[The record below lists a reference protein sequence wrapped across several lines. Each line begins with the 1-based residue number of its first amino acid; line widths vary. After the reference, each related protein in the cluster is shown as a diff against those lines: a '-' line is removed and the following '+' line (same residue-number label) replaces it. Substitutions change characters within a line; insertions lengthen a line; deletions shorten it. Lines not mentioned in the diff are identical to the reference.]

1 MSVTHSTLCH
11 NWAHQLRESQNANSM
26 SFHRNK
32 LYSYST
38 VIGQRIELEGET
50 VYLLNEGFFSH
61 STAKHQGHMHSA
73 IPVYAKQFPFKE
85 GEFLY
90 PCSGLGSWNG
100 TVAKNDMVD
109 FAMTY
114 CRHLYESFL
123 EFKTSKSL
131 ELEGAKKSYRIWGHL
146 LDWCE
151 VTKCTTIKQL
161 LRLTNETW
169 YNKKLWQYHRDKKVV
184 PALKAMLRAL
194 LEKKPLPE
202 VVDIVCGSGT
212 YQAWVKRT
220 EGIRKAKATRSINAM
235 LGFSTGSKYD
245 SWGAYY
251 NSYPQNYKACSSN
264 PSYVRLRARVKE
276 GKLTSAQI
284 EKMKQK
290 GIYEKEL
297 LRIKKAN
304 LEINMS
310 LEESRKRAER
320 RYNSKERLERHIG
333 YYWDYRRV
341 HEFTHDGV
349 TIQLTHCT
357 RSKMSENDFNAF
369 CKMSKEEQQA
379 FIKRERAALFLR
391 FTEEIRRHEEWEA
404 RWAEEQKEHARL
416 EAMRQ
421 EKKQYIEDK
430 KAEGVSG
437 YIQLW
442 HEGLISDSQLY
453 NKGTLRGGNA
463 LLRFNKDRNIVQ
475 TSKGIEVGIE
485 ECKRLWALIS
495 RWHANATTFIS
506 DKVCSTLSEWTI
518 SRYENDIMI
527 AGCHAISYV
536 EMEDL
541 ARDLGLI

>member
-38 VIGQRIELEGET
+38 VIGQRIELENET
-50 VYLLNEGFFSH
+50 IYLINEGYFSN
-61 STAKHQGHMHSA
+61 STAKHQGHMNSA
-73 IPVYAKQFPFKE
+73 LPVYAKKFPVRYNDFV
-85 GEFLY
+85 Y
-90 PCSGLGSWNG
+90 PYSGLGSWNG
-100 TVAKNDMVD
+100 TVSKDDMVR
-109 FAMTY
+109 FAITY
-114 CRHLYESFL
+114 CLHLYESFL

-131 ELEGAKKSYRIWGHL
+131 DIEGAKKSYRIWNYL
-146 LDWCE
+146 LDWCD
-151 VTKCTTIKQL
+151 VTKCTTVKQL

-169 YNKKLWQYHRDKKVV
+169 YNKIWKYHSKNDVS
-184 PALKAMLRAL
+184 ALKAMLRSL
-194 LEKKPLPE
+194 LENKPVSE
-202 VVDIVCGSGT
+202 IVDATCGTGT

-220 EGIRKAKATRSINAM
+220 NGTRKAKSTRAVNAM
-235 LGFSTGSKYD
+235 LGFDVNSCRFATYYD
-245 SWGAYY
+245 S
-251 NSYPQNYKACSSN
+251 YPHNYKAISSN
-264 PSYVRLRARVKE
+264 PSYVRLRGRVKE
-276 GKLTSAQI
+276 GRLTSAQI
-284 EKMKQK
+284 EKMKK
-290 GIYEKEL
+290 NGTYSREL
-297 LRIKKAN
+297 LKIKKVN
-304 LEINMS
+304 LQINMA
-310 LEESRKRAER
+310 LEEERIRSLKRYE
-320 RYNSKERLERHIG
+320 SKERLEKYIG
-333 YYWDYRRV
+333 YNWGYSGV
-341 HEFTHDGV
+341 HEFTHNGV
-349 TIQLTHCT
+349 TIRLTHCN
-357 RSKMSENDFNAF
+357 RSRMSDNDFKAF

-391 FTEEIRRHEEWEA
+391 FTEQIRRHEEWEA
-404 RWAEEQKEHARL
+404 RYDARKDEQAKL
-416 EAMRQ
+416 EALQ
-421 EKKQYIEDK
+421 LEKKQYIDAK

-475 TSKGIEVGIE
+475 TSKGIEVGVE

-506 DKVCSTLSEWTI
+506 DRVYSTLSEWTI
-518 SRYENDIMI
+518 TRYENDIMI

>member
-11 NWAHQLRESQNANSM
+11 NWAHQLRESQNSNSM

-38 VIGQRIELEGET
+38 VIGQRIELENET
-50 VYLLNEGFFSH
+50 IYLINEGYFSN

-73 IPVYAKQFPFKE
+73 IPVYAKKFPFKE
-85 GEFLY
+85 EEFLY
-90 PCSGLGSWNG
+90 PYSGLGSWNG
-100 TVAKNDMVD
+100 TVTKNDMVN

-131 ELEGAKKSYRIWGHL
+131 EIEGAKKSYKIWRHL

-169 YNKKLWQYHRDKKVV
+169 YNKKFWQYHRDKKVV

-194 LEKKPLPE
+194 LEDKPLPE
-202 VVDIVCGSGT
+202 VVDAACGAGT

-220 EGIRKAKATRSINAM
+220 EGIRKAKSTRAINAM
-235 LGFSTGSKYD
+235 LGFDVNDCRFNAYYD
-245 SWGAYY
+245 SC
-251 NSYPQNYKACSSN
+251 PDNYKACSTN
-264 PSYVRLRARVKE
+264 PSYVRLRGRVKE
-276 GKLTSAQI
+276 GKLTSAKI
-284 EKMKQK
+284 EKMKKQ
-290 GIYEKEL
+290 GTYNREL
-297 LRIKKAN
+297 LKIKKVN
-304 LEINMS
+304 LQINIA
-310 LEESRKRAER
+310 LEEKRKRTER
-320 RYNSKERLERHIG
+320 RYKSKERLEKHIG
-333 YYWDYRRV
+333 YYWNYGGSP
-341 HEFTHDGV
+341 EFTHEGV

-357 RSKMSENDFNAF
+357 RSKMSENDFIAF

-391 FTEEIRRHEEWEA
+391 FTEEIRRHEEREA
-404 RWAEEQKEHARL
+404 RWAEERKEFARL
-416 EAMRQ
+416 EALRQ

-463 LLRFNKDRNIVQ
+463 LLRFNKARNIVQ
-475 TSKGIEVGIE
+475 TSKGIEVGVE

-518 SRYENDIMI
+518 TRYENDIMI

>member
-38 VIGQRIELEGET
+38 VIGQRIELENET
-50 VYLLNEGFFSH
+50 IYLINEGYFSN
-61 STAKHQGHMHSA
+61 STAKHLGHMNSA
-73 IPVYAKQFPFKE
+73 LPVYAKKFPVRYN
-85 GEFLY
+85 EFVY
-90 PCSGLGSWNG
+90 PYSGLGSWNG
-100 TVAKNDMVD
+100 TVSKDDMVR
-109 FAMTY
+109 FAISY
-114 CRHLYESFL
+114 CLHLYESFL

-131 ELEGAKKSYRIWGHL
+131 DIEGAKKSYRIWNYL
-146 LDWCE
+146 LDWCD
-151 VTKCTTIKQL
+151 VTKCTTVKQL

-169 YNKKLWQYHRDKKVV
+169 YNKIWKCLGKNDI
-184 PALKAMLRAL
+184 PALKTMLRCL
-194 LEKKPLPE
+194 LENKPLSE
-202 VVDIVCGSGT
+202 IVNATCGSGT

-220 EGIRKAKATRSINAM
+220 DGIRKAKSTRAINAM
-235 LGFSTGSKYD
+235 LGFDVNSHRFTAYYD
-245 SWGAYY
+245 SC
-251 NSYPQNYKACSSN
+251 PHNYKAMSSN
-264 PSYVRLRARVKE
+264 PSYVRLRGRVKE

-284 EKMKQK
+284 EKMKKK
-290 GIYEKEL
+290 GIYGKEL
-297 LRIKKAN
+297 LRIKNAN
-304 LEINMS
+304 LKINMS

-320 RYNSKERLERHIG
+320 RCKAKERLEEYIG
-333 YYWDYRRV
+333 YCWGYRGV
-341 HEFTHDGV
+341 HEFTHNGI
-349 TIQLTHCT
+349 TIQLTHCS
-357 RSKMSENDFNAF
+357 RSKMSDNDFKAF
-369 CKMSKEEQQA
+369 CKMSKEEQQD
-379 FIKRERAALFLR
+379 FIKREKAALFQR

-404 RWAEEQKEHARL
+404 KYDARRAERAKL
-416 EAMRQ
+416 EALQ
-421 EKKQYIEDK
+421 LEKKQYIDAK

-475 TSKGIEVGIE
+475 TSKGIEVGVE

-506 DKVCSTLSEWTI
+506 DKVYSTLSEWIIT
-518 SRYENDIMI
+518 RYENDIMI